1 MLQPQQL
8 KPLQQSPASLQFRQE
23 REALTVEM
31 FHSSQYITSLLII
44 CCELKGPHLAEIKEE
59 IVLLFIYVPSYCNI
73 YYFV

>member
-23 REALTVEM
+23 IEALTVEM

-44 CCELKGPHLAEIKEE
+44 CCELKGPHLAEIKDFVSKNCAVVY
-59 IVLLFIYVPSYCNI
+59 ICSTLL
-73 YYFV
+73 